1 MARIHWVVA
10 VIGLTAAGT
19 AAWWLQHRGSAA
31 GLAAAAVPTMSASAA
46 ANGGGGGGGGPGGA
60 PRGPG
65 NAGGPGGPG
74 GGPAVVEVGRVEAV
88 RLDDDASAVGS
99 LRASRGVMLR
109 PEVSGRIRALGFV
122 NGQPVRAGQMLVQL
136 DDALPVAQ
144 LRQAEAQ
151 AQIARTNLD
160 RSRELLAQNFISP
173 SAVDQNAAALQVAQA
188 QVALAAAQVQRMRIA
203 APFDGVTGIGLV
215 NVGDYVKDGADLVSV
230 DDVRAL
236 QVDFRLPERLATRL
250 KPGLP
255 VEVSLDALPG
265 QTLTARLLTVDSQVD
280 AAARS
285 VLVRAQLDNPRGQLK
300 PGMFARTRVVL
311 DSRAQALMVPEE
323 ALVPQAGKQYVF
335 RVVPG
340 PDGAGT
346 VAERIEARIGSR
358 TPGKVEIL
366 SGLTQG
372 DQVITAG
379 QARLQRGDR
388 LPVRVVDLSRAGA
401 APQRP
406 GSAPAP
412 ASGPAKA

>member
-1 MARIHWVVA
+1 MRKRGKVARIHWVVA
-10 VIGLTAAGT
+10 VIGLTAAGS
-19 AAWWLQHRGSAA
+19 AAWWWQHRGSTA
-31 GLAAAAVPTMSASAA
+31 GHAAAAMSASGPAVA
-46 ANGGGGGGGGPGGA
+46 GGGAGGA

-65 NAGGPGGPG
+65 GPGGAG
-74 GGPAVVEVGRVEAV
+74 GGPAVVEVGRVEAM

-122 NGQPVRAGQMLVQL
+122 NGQSVRAGQMLVQL
-136 DDALPVAQ
+136 DDALQAAQ

-203 APFDGVTGIGLV
+203 APFDGMTGIGVV

-230 DDVRAL
+230 DDVRVL
-236 QVDFRLPERLATRL
+236 HVDFRLPERLAIRL
-250 KPGLP
+250 KPDLA
-255 VEVSLDALPG
+255 VEVNLDALPG
-265 QTLTARLLTVDSQVD
+265 QTLQARLLTVDSQVD

-285 VLVRAQLDNPRGQLK
+285 VLVRARLDNPRGQLK

-311 DSRAQALMVPEE
+311 DSRSQALMVPEE
-323 ALVPQAGKQYVF
+323 ALVPLAGKQYVF

-346 VAERIEARIGSR
+346 VAERIEARIGAR
-358 TPGKVEIL
+358 AAGKVEIL
-366 SGLTQG
+366 SGLDAG

-388 LPVRVVDLSRAGA
+388 LPVRVVDLARAGSPQQRA
-401 APQRP
+401 A
-406 GSAPAP
+406 SAPARAP
-412 ASGPAKA
+412 ASAPAGA

>member
-1 MARIHWVVA
+1 VCPGRKHGKVARIHWVVA
-10 VIGLTAAGT
+10 VIGLTAAGS
-19 AAWWLQHRGSAA
+19 AAWWWQHRGASA
-31 GLAAAAVPTMSASAA
+31 GLAVAAVSASGPGA
-46 ANGGGGGGGGPGGA
+46 GGGGPGSA
-60 PRGPG
+60 ARGPG
-65 NAGGPGGPG
+65 GA
-74 GGPAVVEVGRVEAV
+74 GPAVVEVGRVEAV

-136 DDALPVAQ
+136 DDALQVAQ

-203 APFDGVTGIGLV
+203 APFDGMTGIGVV

-230 DDVRAL
+230 DDVRVL
-236 QVDFRLPERLATRL
+236 HVDFRLPERLATRL
-250 KPGLP
+250 KPDLA

-265 QTLTARLLTVDSQVD
+265 QTLQARLLTVDSQVD

-285 VLVRAQLDNPRGQLK
+285 VLVRARLDNPRGQLK

-311 DSRAQALMVPEE
+311 DSKAQALMVPEE
-323 ALVPQAGKQYVF
+323 ALVPLAGKQYVF
-335 RVVPG
+335 RLVPG
-340 PDGAGT
+340 PGGEGPL
-346 VAERIEARIGSR
+346 AERIEARIGAR
-358 TPGKVEIL
+358 AEGKVEIL
-366 SGLTQG
+366 SGLAAG

-388 LPVRVVDLSRAGA
+388 LPVRVVDLARAGA
-401 APQRP
+401 PPQRA
-406 GSAPAP
+406 GSAPARGP
-412 ASGPAKA
+412 ASAPAGA